1 MNAQDP
7 TKSARWPRW
16 IGAAAGLILLITLL
30 ALLLAGPGYRT
41 GLLELRPAFS
51 VLRVAAIAAVLAL
64 LVGLVGAFMNRR
76 RGTQGMLAV
85 SVIAALVGLG
95 LTINNV
101 SWYRKAR
108 SVPLIH
114 DISTDLEDPPLF
126 VDVLPLRADAPNPPE
141 YAGEEIAEKQR
152 AAYADIVPITVSADS
167 ATAFNAARAA
177 AESMGWEMV
186 GEDAPAGRI
195 ECTDTTAYFGFKDDV
210 VIRIRAVASG
220 SQLDIRSK
228 SRLGLS
234 DVGTNAERIRNFR
247 EAFQARL

>member
-1 MNAQDP
+1 MNTQDL

-16 IGAAAGLILLITLL
+16 IAGAAGLILVITLL
-30 ALLLAGPGYRT
+30 ALLIAGPGYRS

-51 VLRVAAIAAVLAL
+51 VLRIAAIGAVLAL
-64 LVGLVGAFMNRR
+64 VVGLVGAFMNWR
-76 RGTQGMLAV
+76 RGTQGMLTV
-85 SVIAALVGLG
+85 SVVAALVGLG

-108 SVPLIH
+108 AVPLIH
-114 DISTDLEDPPLF
+114 DISTDLVDPPLF

-141 YAGEEIAEKQR
+141 YAGGEIADKQR
-152 AAYADIVPITVSADS
+152 GAYADIVPITVSVDAS
-167 ATAFNAARAA
+167 TAFNAARAA

-186 GEDAPAGRI
+186 GEDAAAGRI

-210 VIRIRAVASG
+210 VIRIRDAADG

-228 SRLGLS
+228 SRVGLS

-247 EAFQARL
+247 EAFLARL